1 MSKSKILNKIKQ
13 RRVNRTRAKIFG
25 RVDFP
30 RLSVFR
36 SNKLIYAQLI
46 DDEKG
51 HTLIQAS
58 SLELKESERRKKKA
72 EQAALVG
79 AIIGKKAS
87 DAGIRRC
94 VFDKRHYRYHGRIK
108 ELAEAVRKAG
118 LKI

>member
-1 MSKSKILNKIKQ
+1 MSKSKILNKIRQ
-13 RRVNRTRAKIFG
+13 RRVKRTRAKIFG

-36 SNKLIYAQLI
+36 SNRFIYAQLI

-51 HTLIQAS
+51 HTLVQAS
-58 SLELKESERRKKKA
+58 SRELKESERQKKKT

-79 AIIGKKAS
+79 ALIGKKA
-87 DAGIRRC
+87 AELGIKSCALDR
-94 VFDKRHYRYHGRIK
+94 RHYRYHGRIK
-108 ELAEAVRKAG
+108 ELAEAARKAG

>member
-1 MSKSKILNKIKQ
+1 MSKSKILGKIRK
-13 RRVNRTRAKIFG
+13 RRVKRTRAKIFG
-25 RVDFP
+25 RVDVP
-30 RLSVFR
+30 RLSIFR

-51 HTLIQAS
+51 HTLAQAS
-58 SLELKESERRKKKA
+58 SRELKESERRGKKA

-79 AIIGKKAS
+79 ALIGKKAV
-87 DAGIRRC
+87 DLGIKRC
-94 VFDKRHYRYHGRIK
+94 VFDRRHYRYHGRIK